1 MKHTS
6 IYRLSAILIILT
18 VLILSGCASG
28 HSHDHDHDHDHGH
41 SHDHHDGETDGRL
54 LIGLNSGSLLI
65 ADAHDGDILKEFHAA
80 LPAGR
85 IAVYSNAS
93 GEFGYAINRDES
105 VTVVIDSGQK
115 LVEHD
120 GHEDLVFDH
129 IEILGLIEGTLRPT
143 HFTTTFGKSGIYNDG
158 SGDITIIDEQLLR
171 RDFQTALSLVPSRE
185 DHGAPVLLHDK
196 LLVGYVNETSIDLLD
211 YEGNV
216 LQQFPGIGRA
226 HGQARVGRFT
236 AFGAVEGV
244 MIITQQG
251 SDFSAHMV
259 GNPEGTAEGVR
270 TGRVLSHPALPHF
283 IGNLGPNLVVVDP
296 AELSSRAV
304 ELPAAQWQMNIDRSG
319 HYLAVLGQD
328 GALYTLDAES
338 LELIGSVQV
347 TEARDPDA
355 AAGTPLPSLTL
366 GRGTAFVS
374 RPSDNSIIE
383 IDLKHSRI
391 ERSVQLDST
400 AAITG
405 ITLMTTDGIVH

>member
-6 IYRLSAILIILT
+6 IFRLSAILIALT
-18 VLILSGCASG
+18 ALIISGCATG
-28 HSHDHDHDHDHGH
+28 HDHDHDHHHGH
-41 SHDHHDGETDGRL
+41 SHDHHHGDTDGRL
-54 LIGLNSGSLLI
+54 LIGLNNGSLLI

-80 LPAGR
+80 LPAGA
-85 IAVYSNAS
+85 ISVYSNAS

-105 VTVVIDSGQK
+105 VTVVVDSGQK

-129 IEILGLIEGTLRPT
+129 IEILGSIEGSLRPT

-158 SGDITIIDEQLLR
+158 SGDITIIDEQQLR
-171 RDFQTALSLVPSRE
+171 RDFQSALSLVPSRE
-185 DHGAPVLLHDK
+185 DHGAPVLLHDR
-196 LLVGYVNETSIDLLD
+196 LLVGYVNENSIDMLD
-211 YEGNV
+211 YEGNI
-216 LQQFPGIGRA
+216 LQQFPGISRA

-251 SDFSAHMV
+251 PDFSAHMV
-259 GNPEGTAEGVR
+259 PNPEGTAEGVR
-270 TGRVLSHPALPHF
+270 TGTVLAHPALPHF
-283 IGNLGPNLVVVDP
+283 IGNLGSNLVVVDP
-296 AELSSRAV
+296 QELHSRTV
-304 ELPAAQWQMNIDRSG
+304 ELPAAQWRFNIDRSG

-328 GALYTLDAES
+328 GVLYTLDAES

-347 TEARDPDA
+347 TEARDPEA
-355 AAGTPLPSLTL
+355 AAGTPVPSLTL

-383 IDLKHSRI
+383 VDLKHSRI
-391 ERSVQLDST
+391 ERSVQLDSA

-405 ITLMTTDGIVH
+405 ITLMTTDGIIH